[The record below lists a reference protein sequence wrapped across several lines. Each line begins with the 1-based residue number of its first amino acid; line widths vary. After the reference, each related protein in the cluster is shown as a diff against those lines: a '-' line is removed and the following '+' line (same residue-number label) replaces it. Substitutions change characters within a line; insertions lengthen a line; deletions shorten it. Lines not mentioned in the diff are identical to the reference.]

1 MNKTLKTAVVTVSLA
16 ALLSCSASP
25 TGRKR
30 VLLYDDSKMSA
41 LGAQSF
47 DEIKKQEKIYNDKAT
62 NDYVACVSNA
72 VTAEIPGHYGDE
84 DWEVV
89 VFDSEQ
95 VNAFALPGAHIG
107 VYTGLIQVAETP
119 DQLATVI
126 GHEIAH
132 VLAEHS
138 NERLSQNQIAGIG
151 TAVAAVAI
159 GVSDDVKHKGA
170 AMAALGLGVQYGVL
184 LPYGRT
190 QESEA
195 DVMGLDLM
203 ASAGFDPQA
212 SVTLWQNMAKAGGGS
227 IPEFLS
233 THPSNKTRIADLEA
247 RMSRATQLEKQ
258 AIAQGKV
265 PQCKRPA
272 SFDIDS
278 EKSDADK
285 TSNAE

>member
-1 MNKTLKTAVVTVSLA
+1 MNKILKNVIIVSSIA

-47 DEIKKQEKIYNDKAT
+47 EEIKKQEKIYTDKAT

-89 VFDSEQ
+89 VFDSDQ
-95 VNAFALPGAHIG
+95 VNAFALPGAHVG
-107 VYTGLIQVAETP
+107 VYTGLIKVAETP

-195 DVMGLDLM
+195 DLMGLDLM
-203 ASAGFDPQA
+203 ASAGFDPRA
-212 SVTLWQNMAKAGGGS
+212 SVALWQNMAKAGGGS
-227 IPEFLS
+227 VPEFLS
-233 THPSNKTRIADLEA
+233 THPSNQTRISDLEE
-247 RMSRATQLEKQ
+247 RMPRAIQLEKQ
-258 AIAQGKV
+258 AIAQGKS
-265 PQCKRPA
+265 PQCIRPA
-272 SFDIDS
+272 SFDVKETS
-278 EKSDADK
+278 KESDVDK
-285 TSNAE
+285 TS

>member
-1 MNKTLKTAVVTVSLA
+1 MNKLSKTILLAGSLA
-16 ALLSCSASP
+16 VLLSCSASP

-30 VLLYDDSKMSA
+30 VLLYDDAKMSA

-47 DEIKKQEKIYNDKAT
+47 DEIKQQEKIYTDPAT

-72 VTAEIPGHYGDE
+72 VTAEIPGHYGE
-84 DWEVV
+84 EHWEVV

-107 VYTGLIQVAETP
+107 VYTGLIKVAETP

-126 GHEIAH
+126 GHEISH

-151 TAVAAVAI
+151 TTVAAIAI
-159 GVSDDVKHKGA
+159 GVSDSIENKGL

-195 DVMGLDLM
+195 DLMGLDLM
-203 ASAGFDPQA
+203 ASAGFNPKA
-212 SVTLWQNMAKAGGGS
+212 SVSLWQNMAKAGGGS
-227 IPEFLS
+227 VPEFLS
-233 THPSNKTRIADLEA
+233 THPSNQTRISDLEE
-247 RMSRATQLEKQ
+247 RMARATQLQKQ
-258 AIAQGKV
+258 AIAQGKS
-265 PQCKRPA
+265 PQCQRPA
-272 SFDIDS
+272 SF
-278 EKSDADK
+278 
-285 TSNAE
+285 NN

>member
-1 MNKTLKTAVVTVSLA
+1 MNKLGKTLLLAGSLA
-16 ALLSCSASP
+16 VLLSCSASP

-30 VLLYDDSKMSA
+30 VLLYDDAKMSA

-47 DEIKKQEKIYNDKAT
+47 EEIKQQEKIYSDQAT
-62 NDYVACVSNA
+62 NDYVACVANA
-72 VTAEIPGHYGDE
+72 VTAEIPGHYGE
-84 DWEVV
+84 ADWEVV

-107 VYTGLIQVAETP
+107 VYTGLIKVAETP

-126 GHEIAH
+126 GHEISH

-151 TAVAAVAI
+151 TTVAAIAI
-159 GVSDDVKHKGA
+159 GVSDNIEHKGL

-195 DVMGLDLM
+195 DLMGLDLM
-203 ASAGFDPQA
+203 ASAGFDPKA
-212 SVTLWQNMAKAGGGS
+212 SVSLWQNMAKAGGGS
-227 IPEFLS
+227 VPEFLS
-233 THPSNKTRIADLEA
+233 THPSNQTRISDLEQ
-247 RMSRATQLEKQ
+247 RMARATQLQKQ
-258 AIAQGKV
+258 AIAQGKS
-265 PQCKRPA
+265 PQCLRPA
-272 SFDIDS
+272 SFND
-278 EKSDADK
+278 
-285 TSNAE
+285 

>member
-1 MNKTLKTAVVTVSLA
+1 MNKLGKTLLLAGSLA
-16 ALLSCSASP
+16 LLLSCSASP

-30 VLLYDDSKMSA
+30 VLLYDDAKMSA

-47 DEIKKQEKIYNDKAT
+47 EEIKQQEKIYSDQAT
-62 NDYVACVSNA
+62 NDYVACVANA
-72 VTAEIPGHYGDE
+72 VTAEIPGHYGEE

-107 VYTGLIQVAETP
+107 VYTGLIKVAETP

-126 GHEIAH
+126 GHEISH

-151 TAVAAVAI
+151 TTVAAIAI
-159 GVSDDVKHKGA
+159 GVSDNIEHKGL

-195 DVMGLDLM
+195 DLMGLDLM
-203 ASAGFDPQA
+203 ASAGFDPKA
-212 SVTLWQNMAKAGGGS
+212 SVSLWQNMAKAGGGAV
-227 IPEFLS
+227 PEFLS
-233 THPSNKTRIADLEA
+233 THPSNQTRISDLEQ
-247 RMSRATQLEKQ
+247 RMARATQLQKQ
-258 AIAQGKV
+258 AIAQGKL
-265 PQCKRPA
+265 PQCQRPA
-272 SFDIDS
+272 SFND
-278 EKSDADK
+278 
-285 TSNAE
+285 

>member
-1 MNKTLKTAVVTVSLA
+1 MNKLGKTLLLAGSLA
-16 ALLSCSASP
+16 VLLSCSASP

-30 VLLYDDSKMSA
+30 VLLYDDAKMSA

-47 DEIKKQEKIYNDKAT
+47 EEIKQQEKIYSDQAT
-62 NDYVACVSNA
+62 NDYVACVANA
-72 VTAEIPGHYGDE
+72 VTAEIPGHYGEE

-107 VYTGLIQVAETP
+107 VYTGLIKVAETP

-126 GHEIAH
+126 GHEISH

-151 TAVAAVAI
+151 TTVAAIAI
-159 GVSDDVKHKGA
+159 GVSDNIEHKGL

-195 DVMGLDLM
+195 DLMGLDLM
-203 ASAGFDPQA
+203 ASAGFDPKA
-212 SVTLWQNMAKAGGGS
+212 SVSLWQNMAKAGGGS
-227 IPEFLS
+227 VPEFLS
-233 THPSNKTRIADLEA
+233 THPSNQTRISDLEQ
-247 RMSRATQLEKQ
+247 RMARATQLQKQ
-258 AIAQGKV
+258 AIAQGKS
-265 PQCKRPA
+265 PQCLRPA
-272 SFDIDS
+272 SFND
-278 EKSDADK
+278 
-285 TSNAE
+285 

>member
-1 MNKTLKTAVVTVSLA
+1 MNKLSKTLLLAGSLA
-16 ALLSCSASP
+16 VLLSCSASP

-30 VLLYDDSKMSA
+30 VLLYDDAKMSA

-47 DEIKKQEKIYNDKAT
+47 EEIKQQEKIYTDPAT

-72 VTAEIPGHYGDE
+72 VTAEIPGHYGE
-84 DWEVV
+84 EHWEVV

-107 VYTGLIQVAETP
+107 VYTGLIKVAETP

-126 GHEIAH
+126 GHEISH

-151 TAVAAVAI
+151 TTVAAIAI
-159 GVSDDVKHKGA
+159 GVSDSIENKGL

-195 DVMGLDLM
+195 DLMGLDLM
-203 ASAGFDPQA
+203 ASAGFDPKA
-212 SVTLWQNMAKAGGGS
+212 SVSLWQNMAKAGGGS
-227 IPEFLS
+227 VPEFLS
-233 THPSNKTRIADLEA
+233 THPSNQTRISDLEE
-247 RMSRATQLEKQ
+247 RMARATQLQKQ
-258 AIAQGKV
+258 AIAQGKS
-265 PQCKRPA
+265 PQCQRPA
-272 SFDIDS
+272 SF
-278 EKSDADK
+278 
-285 TSNAE
+285 NN

>member
-1 MNKTLKTAVVTVSLA
+1 MNKLCKAAIIAGSLA
-16 ALLSCSASP
+16 ILLSCSASP

-30 VLLYDDSKMSA
+30 VLLYDDAKMSA

-47 DEIKKQEKIYNDKAT
+47 DEIKQQEKIYSDQAT
-62 NDYVACVSNA
+62 NEYVACVANA
-72 VTAEIPGHYGDE
+72 VTAEIPGHYGEE

-107 VYTGLIQVAETP
+107 VYTGLIKVAKTP

-126 GHEIAH
+126 GHEISH

-138 NERLSQNQIAGIG
+138 NERLSQNQIAGIS
-151 TAVAAVAI
+151 TTVAAIAI
-159 GVSDDVKHKGA
+159 GVSDTEHKGL

-195 DVMGLDLM
+195 DLMGLDLM
-203 ASAGFDPQA
+203 ASAGFDPKA
-212 SVTLWQNMAKAGGGS
+212 SVSLWQNMAKAGGGS
-227 IPEFLS
+227 VPEFLS
-233 THPSNKTRIADLEA
+233 THPSNQTRIGDLQA
-247 RMSRATQLEKQ
+247 RMERAVQLQKQ
-258 AIAQGKV
+258 AIAQGKS
-265 PQCKRPA
+265 PQCQRPA
-272 SFDIDS
+272 SF
-278 EKSDADK
+278 
-285 TSNAE
+285 NN

>member
-1 MNKTLKTAVVTVSLA
+1 MNKLCKTLLIAGSLA
-16 ALLSCSASP
+16 VLLSCSASP

-30 VLLYDDSKMSA
+30 VLLYDDARMSA

-47 DEIKKQEKIYNDKAT
+47 DEIKQQEKIYSDQAT
-62 NDYVACVSNA
+62 NDYVACVANA
-72 VTAEIPGHYGDE
+72 VTAEIPGHYGEE

-107 VYTGLIQVAETP
+107 VYTGLIKVAETP

-126 GHEIAH
+126 GHEISH

-138 NERLSQNQIAGIG
+138 NERLSQSQIAGIG
-151 TAVAAVAI
+151 TTVAAIAI
-159 GVSDDVKHKGA
+159 GVSDNIEHKGL

-195 DVMGLDLM
+195 DLMGLDLM
-203 ASAGFDPQA
+203 ASAGFDPRA
-212 SVTLWQNMAKAGGGS
+212 SVSLWQNMAKAGGAS
-227 IPEFLS
+227 VPEFLS
-233 THPSNKTRIADLEA
+233 THPSNETRISDLEG
-247 RMSRATQLEKQ
+247 RMARATQLQKQ
-258 AIAQGKV
+258 ALAQGKS
-265 PQCKRPA
+265 PQCQRPA
-272 SFDIDS
+272 SF
-278 EKSDADK
+278 
-285 TSNAE
+285 NN

>member
-1 MNKTLKTAVVTVSLA
+1 MNKLGKTLLLAGSLA
-16 ALLSCSASP
+16 LLLSCSASP

-30 VLLYDDSKMSA
+30 VLLYDDAKMSA

-47 DEIKKQEKIYNDKAT
+47 EEIKQQEKIYSDQAT
-62 NDYVACVSNA
+62 NDYVACVANA
-72 VTAEIPGHYGDE
+72 VTAEIPGHYGEE

-107 VYTGLIQVAETP
+107 VYTGLIKVAETP

-126 GHEIAH
+126 GHEISH

-151 TAVAAVAI
+151 TTVAAIAI
-159 GVSDDVKHKGA
+159 GVSDNIEHKGL

-190 QESEA
+190 QESES
-195 DVMGLDLM
+195 DLMGLDLM
-203 ASAGFDPQA
+203 ASAGFDPKA
-212 SVTLWQNMAKAGGGS
+212 SVSLWQNMAKAGGGAV
-227 IPEFLS
+227 PEFLS
-233 THPSNKTRIADLEA
+233 THPSNQTRISDLEQ
-247 RMSRATQLEKQ
+247 RMARATQLQKQ
-258 AIAQGKV
+258 AIAQGKL
-265 PQCKRPA
+265 PQCQRPA
-272 SFDIDS
+272 SF
-278 EKSDADK
+278 
-285 TSNAE
+285 NN